1 MSAEVTPTAEDFSK
15 KAIRKHVFTE
25 ALQHPTTIFSAAAA
39 ILGGVYMGMVS
50 FDETSFA
57 ITAGS
62 ALFSL
67 LSWVYHYFIRG
78 DKVAAQYVKD
88 LQRQRD
94 REKELQGEDI
104 ERKCRAIGFYEGEQA
119 AAELKQAYM
128 RLFVFLK
135 NKFKKNQTATAQ
147 RFMVLAEETYSQGLL
162 FLKKAL
168 SLYMALRH
176 MDEDKL
182 KKELH
187 EWKEDRDALKADE
200 TQKPEINKMR
210 LDTVRDKIRSHRKR
224 LELCEER
231 KETLKQVLAQCEI
244 LEATLDN
251 AYLEVVDLIEDDF
264 RAQHQ
269 NVAGKLEKAVDA
281 ARRVE
286 DRLRGLGKE
295 DTSEDDIYLKA
306 SAKNDVKE

>member
-1 MSAEVTPTAEDFSK
+1 LSPEDTPTADDFSK
-15 KAIRKHVFTE
+15 KAIRKHVFSE
-25 ALQHPTTIFSAAAA
+25 AVQHPGTIFSAAVA
-39 ILGGVYMGMVS
+39 ILSGVYMGLVS

-57 ITAGS
+57 VAAGG
-62 ALFSL
+62 AVFSL

-94 REKELQGEDI
+94 RDKEQQGEDI

-128 RLFVFLK
+128 RLFIFLNK
-135 NKFKKNQTATAQ
+135 KFKKNKTTTAQ
-147 RFMVLAEETYSQGLL
+147 RFMVLAEETYSQGIL

-176 MDEDKL
+176 MDEPKL
-182 KKELH
+182 KKELQD
-187 EWKEDRDALKADE
+187 WVKERDELKTDE
-200 TQKPEINKMR
+200 KQKPELKKMR

-224 LELCEER
+224 LELCNER
-231 KETLKQVLAQCEI
+231 KETLKQVLAQCEV

-264 RAQHQ
+264 RARHQ
-269 NVAGKLEKAVDA
+269 DVAGKLEKAVAA

-306 SAKNDVKE
+306 AENGDVKE